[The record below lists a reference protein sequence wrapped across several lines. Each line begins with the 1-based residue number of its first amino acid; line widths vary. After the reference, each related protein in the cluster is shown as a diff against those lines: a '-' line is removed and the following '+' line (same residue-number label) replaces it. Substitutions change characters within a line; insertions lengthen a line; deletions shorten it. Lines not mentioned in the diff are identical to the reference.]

1 MKLIP
6 LTIAS
11 INTHKFPETIE
22 ITHNLDHLVKCVNEL
37 QKLYGKQFVV
47 TSGLR
52 SKDDQIRIYKAKGIT
67 DIKKIPMGSKHLS
80 GQAVDISDPKK
91 ELQTWCLKNVEIL
104 KDIGLWCEDF
114 GSTPNWVHM
123 QSVPPLSG
131 KRFFKP

>member
-1 MKLIP
+1 MKP
-6 LTIAS
+6 LTVKDL
-11 INTHKFPETIE
+11 NPKGFPQAAE
-22 ITHNLDHLVKCVNEL
+22 ITSNLTDLANRVNEL
-37 QKLYGKQFVV
+37 MVAYGKQFVV

-67 DIKKIPMGSKHLS
+67 DLKLIPMGSKHLS

-91 ELQTWCLKNVEIL
+91 DLQAWCLKNVEVL

-114 GSTPNWVHM
+114 GSTPNWVHL
-123 QSVPPLSG
+123 QSAAPKSG